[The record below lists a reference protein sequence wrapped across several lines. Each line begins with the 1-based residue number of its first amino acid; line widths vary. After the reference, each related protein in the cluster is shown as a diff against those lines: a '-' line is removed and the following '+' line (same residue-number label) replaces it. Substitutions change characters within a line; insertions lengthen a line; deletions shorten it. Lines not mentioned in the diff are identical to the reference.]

1 MGFGIMIGIMVEI
14 NFHWLSAELFNTEY
28 KKQQFALTVK
38 ENLVNTNNLNIMQN
52 YIYISIQRQKKLSL
66 MKNMQTHANCKDGR
80 N

>member
-1 MGFGIMIGIMVEI
+1 MIGIMVEI

-52 YIYISIQRQKKLSL
+52 
-66 MKNMQTHANCKDGR
+66 
-80 N
+80 